1 MEETRSTE
9 AQPLKERWL
18 DVHTRVEYT
27 GSMPTSV
34 VFAYLQDGVVKGGS
48 IAVDE
53 AFDTNQIYGGL
64 MAWTGRYDTATGSLV
79 AVQISTAGQWY
90 PLHD

>member
-1 MEETRSTE
+1 MEQTRSTE

-18 DVHTRVEYT
+18 DVQTRVEYT

-34 VFAYLQDGVVKGGS
+34 VFAYLQNGVVKGGS
-48 IAVDE
+48 IAIDK

-64 MAWTGRYDTATGSLV
+64 MAWTGRFDTTTGSLV
-79 AVQISTAGQWY
+79 AVQISTTGPWY
-90 PLHD
+90 SLGA

>member
-1 MEETRSTE
+1 MEHTRDAE
-9 AQPLKERWL
+9 AQHFQEKWL
-18 DVHTRVEYT
+18 DVQTRVKYT
-27 GSMPTSV
+27 GSTPTSV

-48 IAVDE
+48 IAIDKT
-53 AFDTNQIYGGL
+53 FDTNQIYGGL

>member
-1 MEETRSTE
+1 MEQTRSTE
-9 AQPLKERWL
+9 AHLLEERWL
-18 DVHTRVEYT
+18 DVQTRVEYT

-34 VFAYLQDGVVKGGS
+34 VFAHLQDGVVNGGS
-48 IAVDE
+48 IAIDE
-53 AFDTNQIYGGL
+53 TFDTNQIYGGL

>member
-1 MEETRSTE
+1 MELTRAAE
-9 AQPLKERWL
+9 AQPFQEKCL
-18 DVHTRVEYT
+18 DVHTRIEYT
-27 GSMPTSV
+27 GSTPTSV

-48 IAVDE
+48 IAIDKT
-53 AFDTNQIYGGL
+53 FDTNQIYGGL

>member
-1 MEETRSTE
+1 MEQTRSTE

-18 DVHTRVEYT
+18 DVQTRVEYT

-48 IAVDE
+48 IAIDKT
-53 AFDTNQIYGGL
+53 FDTNQIYGGL
-64 MAWTGRYDTATGSLV
+64 MAWTGRFNVNTGDLV
-79 AVQISTAGQWY
+79 AVQISTTGKWY
-90 PLHD
+90 SL